1 MKVVVVN
8 GYPLSGKDTFVNFC
22 IHNLNALEKG
32 VGHNL
37 STIDLVKSIANY
49 LGWDGI
55 KTDKDRKFL
64 SDLKRLLKD
73 WNDVPY
79 KTISNEMHRLYRYY
93 TEHSIPEN
101 RIVFFIHTREP
112 EEIKRF
118 KEDFGAITLLI
129 KRDDNN
135 NLEFS
140 NESDKNVN
148 NFEYDYVIENN
159 AGLEEL
165 ERKAINF
172 LKELNL

>member
-32 VGHNL
+32 VGQNL
-37 STIDLVKSIANY
+37 STIDLVKSIANS

-73 WNDVPY
+73 WNDIPY

-93 TEHSIPEN
+93 TEHNISEN

-118 KEDFGAITLLI
+118 KDDYGAVTLLI
-129 KRDDNN
+129 KKNDVVEN
-135 NLEFS
+135 FS
-140 NESDKNVN
+140 NNSDKNVDN
-148 NFEYDYVIENN
+148 YEYDFVIENN
-159 AGLEEL
+159 GTLEEL
-165 ERKAINF
+165 EQKAIDF
-172 LKELNL
+172 LKELKL

>member
-1 MKVVVVN
+1 MRVVVVN

-22 IHNLNALEKG
+22 VHNLHLLNKG
-32 VGHNL
+32 VGCNL
-37 STIDLVKSIANY
+37 STIDAIKEIASS
-49 LGWDGI
+49 LGWDGL

-64 SDLKRLLKD
+64 SDLKKLLKE
-73 WNDVPY
+73 WNDIPY
-79 KTISNEMHRLYRYY
+79 RSISMKIHHLYRMYI
-93 TEHSIPEN
+93 ERQVPEDK
-101 RIVFFIHTREP
+101 IIFFIHTREP

-148 NFEYDYVIENN
+148 NFNYDYVIENN

-165 ERKAINF
+165 EKKAMDF

>member
-22 IHNLNALEKG
+22 IHNLNVLEKG

-37 STIDLVKSIANY
+37 STIDLVKSIANS

-64 SDLKRLLKD
+64 SDLKKLLKD

-79 KTISNEMHRLYRYY
+79 KTISKEMHRLYRYY
-93 TEHSIPEN
+93 TEHNIPEN
-101 RIVFFIHTREP
+101 RIIFFIHTREP

-118 KEDFGAITLLI
+118 KDDYGAITLLI
-129 KRDDNN
+129 KKNDVVEN
-135 NLEFS
+135 FS
-140 NESDKNVN
+140 NDSDKNVDN
-148 NFEYDYVIENN
+148 YEYDFIIENN
-159 AGLEEL
+159 GTLEEL
-165 ERKAINF
+165 EQKAIGF
-172 LKELNL
+172 LKELKL